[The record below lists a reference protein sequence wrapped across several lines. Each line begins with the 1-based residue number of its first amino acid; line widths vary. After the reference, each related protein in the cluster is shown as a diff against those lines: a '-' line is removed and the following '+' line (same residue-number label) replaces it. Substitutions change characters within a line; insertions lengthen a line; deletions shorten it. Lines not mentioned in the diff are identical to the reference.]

1 MYRRILKITFLAD
14 CVSKLQKKT
23 SASLCFQACSEFET
37 SRSQAISE
45 NTAAITAAET
55 TAATLKGELA
65 DVKQLLLQTKNTLRD
80 DSSLES
86 TAVVLSLESLLCS
99 SLVALNIF
107 LENSEF
113 PQISINH
120 FHVLPKTSHKGW
132 LPVVS

>member
-86 TAVVLSLESLLCS
+86 TAVVLSLESTAVFKSCCS
-99 SLVALNIF
+99 EYILG
-107 LENSEF
+107 EF
-113 PQISINH
+113 RIPPNKHQPFSCS
-120 FHVLPKTSHKGW
+120 P
-132 LPVVS
+132 